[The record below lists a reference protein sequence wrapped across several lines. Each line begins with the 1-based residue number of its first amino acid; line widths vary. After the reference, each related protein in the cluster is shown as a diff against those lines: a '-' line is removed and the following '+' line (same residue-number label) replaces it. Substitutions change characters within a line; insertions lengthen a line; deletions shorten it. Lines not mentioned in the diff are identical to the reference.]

1 MKEELISPFGTL
13 FNYWSLIVNNEDGGT
28 CLGFFEAQS
37 SQMSPHPPGYVF
49 RAWSRR
55 PVFCVFCPRHE
66 DPLRL
71 RKSPLSSCINS
82 SLGKQQQQQQQNLI
96 QISFRFSVEGS
107 GVVWVMV
114 GGHWILWIQWIV
126 CVINFRRRKNILHLL
141 NRHFE
146 RANYDVTLWS
156 KQKSLL
162 THHRVCQS
170 TIQPLLRFVF
180 ALPPPCTASLA
191 SCWRQRRSWRRAAEP
206 RRSPPSPLSTQQNAA
221 MLSGG
226 RSKTLNKDEK
236 IFEEEKG

>member
-1 MKEELISPFGTL
+1 
-13 FNYWSLIVNNEDGGT
+13 
-28 CLGFFEAQS
+28 
-37 SQMSPHPPGYVF
+37 
-49 RAWSRR
+49 
-55 PVFCVFCPRHE
+55 
-66 DPLRL
+66 
-71 RKSPLSSCINS
+71 
-82 SLGKQQQQQQQNLI
+82 
-96 QISFRFSVEGS
+96 
-107 GVVWVMV
+107 MV

-236 IFEEEKG
+236 IFEREKEKKEKFLILNSVSEKFAPMSIRRNVLTSRFQGGQTLQIFLPSVNLGEIRNCLSLLQFRKSSYV